1 MGADHEV
8 ADLSTW
14 VIPSGQT
21 MGAGHYVT
29 EGGTPTAD
37 TFGDWALAVNTLLE
51 VARPPVVRD
60 SPSAAWNGDGAD
72 SWEVIARYIVP
83 VEHSNMGL
91 TGSNG
96 EHLFCRVYIR
106 TDDGTGNQA
115 SVRFTTPTDSVT
127 VTGIAN
133 ETYDWVD
140 VGTAEMP
147 TTLNYIGAEVTIE
160 VKGASDGTAID
171 VDAIEVSWADTRT
184 TLPNGVGGPYANGV
198 MPCSVGAYGDVH
210 NPIGTEQ
217 VRRLLRNLREI
228 KSARGGGIV
237 MSSYLPSNTAYIVFG
252 ALSIREL
259 WIALARQRQYT
270 SRLAVWIY
278 IVQPWPV
285 QITVTAGEHSISIF
299 GGTLG
304 WVRGT
309 LELAENRDEREKAWT
324 VIVSAT
330 NSNLILRGC
339 CIYWEPAGALR

>member
-147 TTLNYIGAEVTIE
+147 TTLNYIGAEITIE

-237 MSSYLPSNTAYIVFG
+237 ISSYLSSRTRYFVGNNNVITD
-252 ALSIREL
+252 L
-259 WIALARQRQYT
+259 WRTLARQRQYT
-270 SRLAVWIY
+270 STLAVWLY
-278 IVQPWPV
+278 VTDEQPASV
-285 QITVTAGEHSISIF
+285 AVTVGEYSISVLC
-299 GGTLG
+299 GTPG
-304 WVRGT
+304 WHQGT
-309 LELAENRDEREKAWT
+309 VVLPENRNERERVWSVT
-324 VIVSAT
+324 VSSTDID
-330 NSNLILRGC
+330 LYLQGC